1 VVFVLIAIITV
12 ALDFVCV
19 VPMQEARRTL
29 HAVTPIRKRTTD
41 EPIVRRTFGFWAE
54 QVVVIDLR
62 CHTLRAVVIGV
73 VAITLRLATII
84 SISIRAIC
92 LKARTIS
99 ISVHKAVGT
108 FVRDAVGFAFTTYC
122 ILSFI
127 AKLVGA

>member
-1 VVFVLIAIITV
+1 VVFVLIAIITI

-19 VPMQEARRTL
+19 VPVQEARRTL

-54 QVVVIDLR
+54 QVVVVDLR
-62 CHTLRAVVIGV
+62 CHTLRAIVIGV

-84 SISIRAIC
+84 SIMIRTIC
-92 LKARTIS
+92 LEARTII
-99 ISVHKAVGT
+99 ISVHKPVGT
-108 FVRDAVGFAFTTYC
+108 FERDAIAFAFATYG

-127 AKLVGA
+127 AELVSA